1 MAGWYV
7 RTPQESHIWKCGREI
22 CNLPLQGL
30 YHLPYTTHRPTH
42 PTNLSPPERNRLH
55 ENPNAYS
62 LLNTSDMSD
71 SPAKPTSGM
80 NRLRFS
86 TAIEGGAF
94 HWLQYVMCPATPHL
108 SRLATLL
115 IASISLAFLAACTRT
130 LPDGKPIDY
139 SILFGE
145 VGLSPGQFSYPR
157 AIDTDGER
165 LWIVDKAARVQ
176 VLDPHTGDSL
186 GGWRMPAY
194 AMGKP
199 TGISLW
205 RPVGG
210 DLSTLHIFVAD
221 THYHRIM
228 VYVPAEAANSPPELS
243 EPGNDGTQWGLRF
256 KLIAQ
261 FGSYG
266 TGLGEFTYPTDVAIM
281 SSPDGLAIARL
292 FVSEYGGADRVT
304 IFEPIKGSA
313 GYACVGSFGR
323 FGTGTA
329 PDPVEFNRPQSLTFD
344 SANNELLVTDACNH
358 RIGRFSPQG
367 RLIAWI
373 GSPQNAGSQAGQLK
387 YPYGITLL
395 PKRTVAISEF
405 GNNRVQCIDLQTGLT
420 LGTFGQLGRGT
431 GQLATPWGITALG
444 SSIFVLDSG
453 NNRVMGFPVPKGRPD
468 DFKREQSS
476 GHAAKDNSQDES
488 MSTQRGP
495 A

>member
-1 MAGWYV
+1 MKYAT
-7 RTPQESHIWKCGREI
+7 RPSKDCTI
-22 CNLPLQGL
+22 CSVQPSDPSLNPSSQA
-30 YHLPYTTHRPTH
+30 PDQSRPDQT
-42 PTNLSPPERNRLH
+42 E
-55 ENPNAYS
+55 AYS
-62 LLNTSDMSD
+62 LLNASDMCD
-71 SPAKPTSGM
+71 SPAKTTSGL

-86 TAIEGGAF
+86 TATEGVVVYWSRCMAR
-94 HWLQYVMCPATPHL
+94 PATHHL
-108 SRLATLL
+108 SKLATILAAL
-115 IASISLAFLAACTRT
+115 ITLAFLPSCTRT

-176 VLDPHTGDSL
+176 VLDPRTGDSL
-186 GGWRMPAY
+186 GGWRMPDY

-199 TGISLW
+199 NGISLW
-205 RPVGG
+205 RPIGG

-221 THYHRIM
+221 THYNRIM
-228 VYVPAEAANSPPELS
+228 VYVPFEAANTPPEL
-243 EPGNDGTQWGLRF
+243 PVRGNDGTQWGLRF

-281 SSPDGLAIARL
+281 STPDGLAIAKL

-304 IFEPIKGSA
+304 IFEPIKGPI

-323 FGTGTA
+323 FGTGTS

-358 RIGRFSPQG
+358 RIGRFTPQG

-395 PKRTVAISEF
+395 PQRTVAISEF
-405 GNNRVQCIDLQTGLT
+405 GNNRVQCIDLETGLT

-444 SSIFVLDSG
+444 SSLFVLDSG

-476 GHAAKDNSQDES
+476 GHAAKSDSRDES
-488 MSTQRGP
+488 LSEQRGP